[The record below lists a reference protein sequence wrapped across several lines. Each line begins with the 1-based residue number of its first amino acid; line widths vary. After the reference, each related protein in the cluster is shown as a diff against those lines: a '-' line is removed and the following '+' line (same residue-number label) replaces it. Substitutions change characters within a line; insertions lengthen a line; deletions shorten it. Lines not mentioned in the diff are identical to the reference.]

1 MWRWKDVNQ
10 FKQRGSVLSPW
21 LPEQQVKLTKVR
33 AEGWWL
39 LIKINCVRG
48 IEIQDSASEMEQFSS
63 HEDLEH
69 VLKRVGSVSMEQKLN
84 QLRTASKWVVY
95 NSDKINNSDTGQ
107 MRRRLA

>member
-1 MWRWKDVNQ
+1 
-10 FKQRGSVLSPW
+10 
-21 LPEQQVKLTKVR
+21 
-33 AEGWWL
+33 
-39 LIKINCVRG
+39 
-48 IEIQDSASEMEQFSS
+48 
-63 HEDLEH
+63 LEH